1 MRLPGK
7 TLFFYLG
14 RGQKYEGLFIGKKPV
29 PSKYRIRDRF
39 IEFCRKYLQGG
50 IVHKVETKLNDRILN
65 IHFTKREFHYDF
77 TCFWKGRELYFSLL
91 ETHNES
97 KRVFCSWIGWQNI
110 YDETTVESIY
120 QKIGA
125 GNVKSEKEAK
135 GLFDEENYF
144 NEMEK
149 NVDVHSFPKR
159 KKKFF
164 QRKLINIENDLIKVK
179 KWKCLKQEI
188 EDPDFSIHMDFEFKL
203 QGLKFKID
211 VNVNEFKRRDIFY
224 KKIKAFRNAE
234 ELLEKRLSTTRIE
247 FRKWADGDVFI
258 VKGLGKTVEPVWK
271 SRKKSDRIDQVSGVN
286 KKIYSIGSGLQMAI
300 GLDSSSN
307 DWLRKNWASKEDF
320 WFHIDGDRSAHVFL
334 KNPDLVTVEHNLLQL
349 IGSAIKSFSQFSG
362 KQIPLVYTQV
372 KNVKGVKGA
381 AGKVK
386 FKKEKR
392 IDVYFDEDWKERIS
406 IIS

>member
-1 MRLPGK
+1 M
-7 TLFFYLG
+7 G
-14 RGQKYEGLFIGKKPV
+14 RGQKYEGLFIGKKAV

-50 IVHKVETKLNDRILN
+50 IVHKVETKLNDRLLN
-65 IHFTKREFHYDF
+65 IHFTKRDCHYDF

-91 ETHNES
+91 ENNKEG

-120 QKIGA
+120 SKIGA

-144 NEMEK
+144 HDLEK

-164 QRKLINIENDLIKVK
+164 QRKLVNIEKDLEKVK
-179 KWKCLKQEI
+179 KWKELKHEI
-188 EDPDFSIHMDFEFKL
+188 EGSDFVIPMDYEFSL

-211 VNVNEFKRRDIFY
+211 VSVNEFKRRDKIY

-234 ELLEKRLSTTRIE
+234 TLLENRLNTTRNE
-247 FRKWADGDVFI
+247 FKKWADGDVFI

-271 SRKKSDRIDQVSGVN
+271 STKKSDRIDQVKGVN
-286 KKIYSIGSGLQMAI
+286 KKIYSIGSELQLAV

-307 DWLRKNWASKEDF
+307 DWLRKNWASKEDI
-320 WFHIDGDRSAHVFL
+320 WFHIDGDKSAHVFL
-334 KNPDLVTVEHNLLQL
+334 KNPKNVNVEHNLLQL
-349 IGSAIKSFSQFSG
+349 IGSVMKAYSQFSSS
-362 KQIPLVYTQV
+362 QIPLVYTQV

-381 AGKVK
+381 PGKVT

-392 IDVYFDEDWKERIS
+392 IDVYFDESWKERIS